1 MKTMYLGMRPLYF
14 FLLLT
19 KFFIFIEV
27 STVIAFTSF
36 TTTIAPTRN
45 NVIFDTVLQSKN
57 SGDDEK
63 WREFRARLVKNGL
76 PSEESTTSSSASS
89 NTDKLDT
96 SLTYAH
102 ECTPLVEVGTI
113 LISVPTT
120 DLCQALEQQYWH
132 RACVLVTEVAD
143 DVKIGNIETVPD
155 GQLAQ
160 GDNRGRWSYRGILL
174 NRYTDLCFDSE
185 TGEQSTGKGWNVHR
199 GGDLLGLNSSDGH
212 TEFTCLHMLSFEDDR
227 VKQVSKK
234 LVGDLSIISLDDAQ
248 MLCRESD
255 YSPSDFYTFGG
266 FCSWRPGQLERE
278 MGEGRHEW
286 LALSVDHN
294 SILNE
299 LKQQMDDCTIVKK
312 FSNNGKSTSNGFLES
327 GTMMWR
333 NFLSM
338 IEISEEKA
346 TERIPNGQLD
356 FYDRMNQVWAVEN
369 LLFDENEDVDSE
381 DVADSTEKIEPGT
394 LIRSS
399 PLVTNDMLLY
409 EQEFL
414 RSTILVIEESS
425 DATVGLLL
433 NHPLAAAIDCVEGK
447 DAMPLRYGGPIDVL
461 SWKDGTYIGDAIE
474 DDIVDIADNEDDDED
489 DDEEMYE
496 GFLEYEALDE
506 GEIDF
511 DFEGEDADEESP
523 FLWVHRDVALG
534 SKGEKNGGGK
544 RLGSSD
550 VWLIEENDALEA
562 LQSGI
567 LLQEDTMVFNGVCI
581 WEKDEKLGEC
591 GGGLREQI
599 DVLKSF
605 EIVESNDDDDD
616 AIESVWDV
624 LTESQSI
631 LVKETL
637 DLNIEGSISAW
648 ESCDSVSSSRSR
660 TVMAEERS
668 ALCDAALRAWVGIN
682 LLGDPLGTLVEV
694 RNRRIDNTN
703 DR

>member
-1 MKTMYLGMRPLYF
+1 MKTIYWGIRPFCLC
-14 FLLLT
+14 LLLT
-19 KFFIFIEV
+19 KFIFIEV
-27 STVIAFTSF
+27 STVIAFTSY

-45 NVIFDTVLQSKN
+45 KVIFDTALQSKN
-57 SGDDEK
+57 SGDDEE

-76 PSEESTTSSSASS
+76 PSEESTSSSSASR
-89 NTDKLDT
+89 NTDKRDT
-96 SLTYAH
+96 SITYAH

-113 LISVPTT
+113 LLSIPTT

-132 RACVLVTEVAD
+132 RACVLVTEAAEDIQV
-143 DVKIGNIETVPD
+143 GNIETAPED
-155 GQLAQ
+155 QLSQ

-212 TEFTCLHMLSFEDDR
+212 TEFTCLHKLSFEDDR

-399 PLVTNDMLLY
+399 PLMTNDMLLY

-414 RSTILVIEESS
+414 RSTILVIEEKS

-447 DAMPLRYGGPIDVL
+447 DAMPLRYGGPIDIL
-461 SWKDGTYIGDAIE
+461 SWKDGTYIGDDIE

-489 DDEEMYE
+489 DDDEMYE
-496 GFLEYEALDE
+496 DFLEYKALDE

-511 DFEGEDADEESP
+511 DFDGENVDEESP
-523 FLWVHRDVALG
+523 FLWLHRDVALG

-562 LQSGI
+562 LQSG
-567 LLQEDTMVFNGVCI
+567 LLCQEDTMIFNGVCI
-581 WEKDEKLGEC
+581 WEKDEKLGES

-605 EIVESNDDDDD
+605 EIVESNDYDDD
-616 AIESVWDV
+616 AIESVWDI
-624 LTESQSI
+624 LTESQCI

-637 DLNIEGSISAW
+637 DANIEGSISAW
-648 ESCDSVSSSRSR
+648 ESCDGVTSSRSR
-660 TVMAEERS
+660 TVMAEDRS

-694 RNRRIDNTN
+694 RNRRIDNAN